1 MKIKYMGIAGSF
13 ALLSLVAIA
22 AGISGA
28 TISKALIGPGFVAF
42 DTVKY
47 MSARRDMTI
56 RLLGSD
62 AELKQEAVS
71 VLARVEKNTMA
82 VIDKLANGRTVI
94 VKQAMVVDGQV
105 DDITDDV
112 LAELGLPTT
121 AVTIAPQSPDRI
133 LTPYSISEDY
143 AQAEKEH
150 EAWEA
155 QESARKAEVINRQ
168 REVIADQERREVE
181 RFIP

>member
-1 MKIKYMGIAGSF
+1 MKIKDVGIAGSF
-13 ALLSLVAIA
+13 VLMALVAIA

-28 TISKALIGPGFVAF
+28 TISKALIGPGFVVF

-47 MSARRDMTI
+47 MSARRDMTV
-56 RLLGSD
+56 RLLGSN

-82 VIDKLANGRTVI
+82 VIDKYANGRTVI

-143 AQAEKEH
+143 AQAEQEH

-155 QESARKAEVINRQ
+155 RQRERKAEVLNLQ
-168 REVIADQERREVE
+168 QTEAAEQVRREVE
-181 RFIP
+181 QFIP